1 MSLNERNGKF
11 VVITITIFVILLSLI
26 GLFVYEN
33 QLGNYS
39 NDGNYV
45 NEVIQI
51 NFIINFG
58 NGTSLYYNNT
68 SVSNNASMLEIT
80 KNAVNG
86 QMDSQYYAEFDAYF
100 INEIFGVEGNNE
112 FIWTAWSFGCCK
124 WELLDIGSNLYYPKE
139 GQTIA
144 WYYQEAT
151 KFGKGNPN

>member
-1 MSLNERNGKF
+1 MNERNGKF

-33 QLGNYS
+33 QLDNYS

-112 FIWTAWSFGCCK
+112 FIWTV
-124 WELLDIGSNLYYPKE
+124 LR
-139 GQTIA
+139 
-144 WYYQEAT
+144 
-151 KFGKGNPN
+151 